1 MSLTK
6 NLNSKKIQIVFL
18 KFVIIRS
25 IVESSL
31 KQFIVQFASR
41 NFIVLGALL
50 LPIAFYYNFFENSKY
65 KKILALI
72 EQNLPGTVLASN
84 KTTWDTFQKTHYF
97 PISNHNSNP
106 IEKQI
111 FQSTIQNINYWGE
124 FITFEFNK
132 KWQSYQKQ
140 YFIGYKNNSN
150 LTTSKTV
157 LSKPLIFYARDNV
170 NSSFYSCIIQD
181 KQLNFNHKNVINF
194 FQKKF
199 YQLDEFPLKLENIYF
214 TDSQKNLNLS
224 KDLYSQ
230 NLFQP
235 SNNLVLTIQ
244 LYESKILQMDCI
256 GIKSFSSP
264 TSNISNPKLTIDS
277 NSKIVK
283 NSFEFRETIR
293 KLENQFK
300 ELFYKNGYLLPKKF
314 VPLDIEFLVSV
325 SNLLGTKFTP
335 IASNQILKILDEI
348 PLSQKDNYSNLKLH
362 LINFES
368 TTFLSSRKMSGFTNP
383 DMRPTQLIELNR
395 QNEYFSYLPQLK
407 FFSNREIFQ
416 KVKIYLGSHFSYP
429 NEYLNINPD
438 PIKLK
443 LKYYLAKFE
452 GLDGTV
458 NYAGPTILSKF
469 DQDLSKFESYNWYKV
484 RFNLQSILN
493 KDDPHQISNLKFF
506 SNSVSDILFDKDLFT
521 LNKLN
526 FQEAKKNHFY
536 KNVIKRSDVSG
547 ERDTFTQSFNYNY
560 EYVVPYLNSKEWYTW
575 LNNLASNNS
584 NSTKTPYIQS
594 FPIRQIAFLNSNQ
607 LNELFDSMD
616 YQNPSKVFGSLC
628 NDNLSKYKLNFYEYP
643 FIQSAISSD
652 LTRKNYTNVAYLKR
666 INHYKFINQDNNSL
680 KNRINNFYNAI
691 KLNSFAKKETWEP
704 IHSTSWLVISQY
716 VFAVFILYLLRQ
728 FALSYG
734 RELVSY
740 LIDLF
745 SSLGIFDASFKDEL
759 ISENSKYR
767 IIDKPKTRFQ
777 NIAGIEQIFS
787 QLSEIIWFLRNSKRF
802 LDTGT
807 KLPKGILLVGPPG
820 TGKTLLVQAIAGEAQ
835 VPIFLQPAG
844 AFNNSES
851 LGAQRL
857 QQLFEKAKQLSPCI
871 IFFDE
876 IDSIGQRRS
885 HIIQNPAGNDSL
897 FAIVTNSRVQTQQ
910 SNSRAIP
917 FKLGQLSS
925 KRKLNENKEESDY
938 RQAGLQTPDQLS
950 LLMQLLIE
958 LDGLQST
965 KKVIVIGA
973 TNRVDVLDPALI
985 RPGRFDK
992 VLQLGLPKKLKRIQI
1007 CQLYAQILGTSS
1019 KIYWEFIGNKTFG
1032 LSGADLATIMNQSS
1046 IDAILNGTKHT
1057 MHTIE
1062 VAINKII
1069 GDSTESHFTQQFD
1082 LTTLTSR
1089 SQNQKYQITDSL
1101 IPRLAYY
1108 HAGITISKLLLP
1120 QFKTPISC
1128 SLFPKKQNIR
1138 YKKVAND
1145 FFTAQLQISRRHEL
1159 KSQILA
1165 FYSGK
1170 ICELF
1175 YFKKGLNTPNSHF
1188 LHSDFS
1194 SEDLVKATNLIYQL
1208 VDKWHLYSHNYLAEK
1223 LFNFSTN
1230 FNSIEISDSKTDEF
1244 LTTLIET
1251 VEIQSTPIELMKYY
1265 NFQNWAGK
1273 SWWQIQVSKEESLLN
1288 GIYSNWYRIYLKNP
1302 DETLDNDE
1310 WVVPDRYYHNNET
1323 FFLTKTQHSNDLY
1336 LNKRDSLYQI
1346 LLHTIIQEV
1355 FELFYQNVEF
1365 IDFFVTF
1372 LIQNKYVR
1380 RFEIDYLY
1388 TQFFR
1393 LY

>member
-31 KQFIVQFASR
+31 KQFIVRFASR
-41 NFIVLGALL
+41 NFIVLGAFL
-50 LPIAFYYNFFENSKY
+50 LPIAFYYNFFEDSKY

-72 EQNLPGTVLASN
+72 EQNIPGTVLASN
-84 KTTWDTFQKTHYF
+84 KTTWDTFQKTHYL
-97 PISNHNSNP
+97 PIFNPNSSP
-106 IEKQI
+106 VEKQI
-111 FQSTIQNINYWGE
+111 FQNTIQSINYWGE
-124 FITFEFNK
+124 FITFEFNQ

-140 YFIGYKNNSN
+140 YFFGFKNNSD
-150 LTTSKTV
+150 LISSKII
-157 LSKPLIFYARDNV
+157 LSKPLIFHARDNV
-170 NSSFYSCIIQD
+170 NSPFYSCIIQD
-181 KQLNFNHKNVINF
+181 KQSNINKQNINL

-199 YQLDEFPLKLENIYF
+199 YQLDEFPLKVENIYF
-214 TDSQKNLNLS
+214 KDSQKNLNLS
-224 KDLYSQ
+224 RDLYPQ
-230 NLFQP
+230 NLYQP
-235 SNNLVLTIQ
+235 INNLVLTNQ
-244 LYESKILQMDCI
+244 WSESMGDFI
-256 GIKSFSSP
+256 GIKSLSIPNKIERNRNFR
-264 TSNISNPKLTIDS
+264 
-277 NSKIVK
+277 IVK
-283 NSFEFRETIR
+283 NSFEERIR
-293 KLENQFK
+293 NLENQFK
-300 ELFYKNGYLLPKKF
+300 ELFYKNGYLLPKTF
-314 VPLDIEFLVSV
+314 LPINTQLLVPV
-325 SNLLGTKFTP
+325 SNLLGTKFIP
-335 IASNQILKILDEI
+335 IASNQILRILDEI
-348 PLSQKDNYSNLKLH
+348 SLSEKNNYSNLKLN
-362 LINFES
+362 LVNLEF
-368 TTFLSSRKMSGFTNP
+368 TPFLSSRKMSGFTNP
-383 DMRPTQLIELNR
+383 DMTTTQIMEFNR
-395 QNEYFSYLPQLK
+395 QNEYFSQFPKLK
-407 FFSNREIFQ
+407 LFTNREIYQ
-416 KVKIYLGSHFSYP
+416 KVKVYLGSHFSSP
-429 NEYLNINPD
+429 SEYLNIKPD

-452 GLDGTV
+452 GFDGTV
-458 NYAGPTILSKF
+458 NYAGPTVVSKS
-469 DQDLSKFESYNWYKV
+469 DQGLLDFESYNWFKV
-484 RFNLQSILN
+484 RFYLQSILN
-493 KDDPHQISNLKFF
+493 KDDPDQISNFKFF
-506 SNSVSDILFDKDLFT
+506 SNSVSDILLNKDLST
-521 LNKLN
+521 LTKSN
-526 FQEAKKNHFY
+526 FQEAKKNHVY
-536 KNVIKRSDVSG
+536 KNLIKRSDVSG
-547 ERDTFTQSFNYNY
+547 ERDTFNQSSNYHY

-575 LNNLASNNS
+575 LNNLASN

-607 LNELFDSMD
+607 LNELFDFMD

-628 NDNLSKYKLNFYEYP
+628 NDDLSNYKLNFYEYP

-652 LTRKNYTNVAYLKR
+652 LTRKNYINVAYLKR
-666 INHYKFINQDNNSL
+666 INQYKFFSQDNNSL
-680 KNRINNFYNAI
+680 QNRINNFYNAI
-691 KLNSFAKKETWEP
+691 QLNSFAKKETWEP
-704 IHSTSWLVISQY
+704 IHSNSWLVISQY
-716 VFAVFILYLLRQ
+716 AFAVFILYLLRQ

-767 IIDKPKTRFQ
+767 IIDKPKIRFQ

-787 QLSEIIWFLRNSKRF
+787 QLSEIVWFLRNSKRF
-802 LDTGT
+802 LDTGD

-844 AFNNSES
+844 AFNNCES

-897 FAIVTNSRVQTQQ
+897 FAIVTNSTIQTQQ
-910 SNSRAIP
+910 SNSKAIP
-917 FKLGQLSS
+917 FKLAQLSS
-925 KRKLNENKEESDY
+925 KRELDENKEDSDY
-938 RQAGLQTPDQLS
+938 RQAASQTSDQLS

-1019 KIYWEFIGNKTFG
+1019 KIYWEYIGNKTFG

-1046 IDAILNGTKHT
+1046 IDAIINGTKHT

-1069 GDSTESHFTQQFD
+1069 GDSTESHLTQQYD
-1082 LTTLTSR
+1082 LITLTSR
-1089 SQNQKYQITDSL
+1089 SQHKKYQITDSL

-1108 HAGITISKLLLP
+1108 HAGNAISKLLLP
-1120 QFKTPISC
+1120 QFSTPISC
-1128 SLFPKKQNIR
+1128 SLFPKNQNTR

-1159 KSQILA
+1159 KAQILA
-1165 FYSGK
+1165 LYSGK

-1175 YFKKGLNTPNSHF
+1175 YFTKGLNTPNSHF

-1208 VDKWHLYSHNYLAEK
+1208 VDKWHLYSHNYLTEK

-1230 FNSIEISDSKTDEF
+1230 YNSIEISDSRTDEF

-1251 VEIQSTPIELMKYY
+1251 VEIQSTPIEIIKYY

-1273 SWWQIQVSKEESLLN
+1273 SWWQIQVSKEESSLN
-1288 GIYSNWYRIYLKNP
+1288 SIYSNWYRIYLKNP

-1346 LLHTIIQEV
+1346 LLNTIIQEV

-1372 LIQNKYVR
+1372 LIKNQYVR

-1388 TQFFR
+1388 NQFFR